1 MSNKKRIFKGA
12 GTAIITP
19 FINGEIDY
27 DSYYKLIEFQIKNN
41 IDAIIVCGTTGEAS
55 TLTDDEHKKMIDVT
69 VEKVNG
75 RVKVIAGAGSNDTA
89 YAIELSKHCEK
100 AGVDGILHVTPY
112 YNKTTQKG
120 LIRHFSEIA
129 DAVDKPIILYNV
141 PVRTNL
147 PIMPSTYK
155 ELSKHPNIVATKE
168 ASGNMKAIIQTR
180 QLCGDDLFVYSGND
194 EDIVPILSI
203 GGMGVISVLSNLV
216 PQETHDMCQ
225 FFFDGRIKESADLHI
240 KYIDLVDVLFCET
253 SPIPVKTA
261 MALMGLDSGEL
272 RMPLVEM
279 EDKNKAMLIDVLKKH
294 GLIK

>member
-120 LIRHFSEIA
+120 LIRHFCDIA
-129 DAVDKPIILYNV
+129 DSVNTPIILYSV
-141 PVRTNL
+141 PSRTNL
-147 PIMPSTYK
+147 PVSPATYY
-155 ELSKHPNIVATKE
+155 ELSKHENIVATKE

-180 QLCGDDLFVYSGND
+180 QLCGGDLDIYSGND
-194 EDIVPILSI
+194 EDIVPILSV
-203 GGMGVISVLSNLV
+203 GGIGVISVLSNIL
-216 PQETHDMCQ
+216 PQETHDICELY
-225 FFFDGRIKESADLHI
+225 FNGKVKESADLHI
-240 KYIDLVDVLFCET
+240 KYIDLVDALFIET
-253 SPIPVKTA
+253 SPIPIKTA
-261 MALMGLDSGEL
+261 MALMNLDSGEL

-279 EDKNKAMLIDVLKKH
+279 EEKNKNILSGSLKGH
-294 GLIK
+294 GLV

>member
-1 MSNKKRIFKGA
+1 MSNKKRIFTGA

-19 FINGEIDY
+19 FDKNGGIDY
-27 DSYYKLIEFQIKNN
+27 PRYGNLLEFQIKNN
-41 IDAIIVCGTTGEAS
+41 IDAIVVCGTTGEAS

-89 YAIELSKHCEK
+89 YAVELTKHCEK

-120 LIRHFSEIA
+120 LIKHFFSVA
-129 DAVDKPIILYNV
+129 DSVNTPVILYNV

-147 PIMPSTYK
+147 PITPATYK

-180 QLCGDDLFVYSGND
+180 QLCGDDLAVYSGND
-194 EDIVPILSI
+194 EDTVPILAI
-203 GGMGVISVLSNLV
+203 GGIGVISVLSNIL
-216 PQETHDMCQ
+216 PQETHDICELY
-225 FFFDGRIKESADLHI
+225 FNGKVKESADLHMR
-240 KYIDLVDVLFCET
+240 YIDLIDVLFSET
-253 SPIPVKTA
+253 SPIPIKTA
-261 MALMGLDSGEL
+261 MALLDLDNGEL
-272 RMPLVEM
+272 RMPLCEM
-279 EDKNKAMLIDVLKKH
+279 EDKNKNLLIEVLKKH
-294 GLIK
+294 GLM

>member
-1 MSNKKRIFKGA
+1 MGNKKRIFKGA

-27 DSYYKLIEFQIKNN
+27 DNYYKLIEFQIKNN
-41 IDAIIVCGTTGEAS
+41 IDAIVVCGTTGEAS

-89 YAIELSKHCEK
+89 YAIELSKHCED
-100 AGVDGILHVTPY
+100 AGVDAILHVTPY

-120 LIRHFSEIA
+120 LIRHFCDIA
-129 DAVDKPIILYNV
+129 DSVNTPVILYNV

-147 PIMPSTYK
+147 NILPATYK
-155 ELSKHPNIVATKE
+155 ELSKHENIIATKE
-168 ASGNMKAIIQTR
+168 ASGNMKQIIQTR
-180 QLCGDDLFVYSGND
+180 QLCGGDLDIYSGND

-203 GGMGVISVLSNLV
+203 GGLGVISVLSNIL
-216 PQETHDMCQ
+216 PQETHDICRL
-225 FFFDGRIKESADLHI
+225 FFDGKIKESADLHI
-240 KYIDLVDVLFCET
+240 KYIDIIDALFVET
-253 SPIPVKTA
+253 SPIPIKTA
-261 MALMGLDSGEL
+261 MAMMNLDSGEL

-279 EDKNKAMLIDVLKKH
+279 EEKNKNILVEALKKH
-294 GLIK
+294 GLV